1 MSESRPAPHPE
12 PPPDLA
18 SRDLPLIQIKDLWFR
33 IHKSQYSPLYYGSSR
48 RNRFDAPSQ
57 EYGVMYVA
65 ADVCGAFIETFGA
78 STGIRVVALS
88 ELRLCSVSQLQSER
102 QLALVDLTGSGL
114 ARIGADARLCDGEHG
129 LAQRWALSLWRH
141 PENLDG
147 IYYRARHDPS
157 RYCAAIFDRAQA
169 DITIAQTQAYWSD
182 DFRETLAYILD
193 TYGFGLV

>member
-33 IHKSQYSPLYYGSSR
+33 IHKSQYSPLYYGSSG

-78 STGIRVVALS
+78 ATGIRVVALS
-88 ELRLCSVSQLQSER
+88 ELRLCSVSQLQSQR
-102 QLALVDLTGSGL
+102 QLTLVDLTGSGL
-114 ARIGADARLCDGEHG
+114 ARIGAFF
-129 LAQRWALSLWRH
+129 
-141 PENLDG
+141 P
-147 IYYRARHDPS
+147 
-157 RYCAAIFDRAQA
+157 
-169 DITIAQTQAYWSD
+169 
-182 DFRETLAYILD
+182 
-193 TYGFGLV
+193 LV